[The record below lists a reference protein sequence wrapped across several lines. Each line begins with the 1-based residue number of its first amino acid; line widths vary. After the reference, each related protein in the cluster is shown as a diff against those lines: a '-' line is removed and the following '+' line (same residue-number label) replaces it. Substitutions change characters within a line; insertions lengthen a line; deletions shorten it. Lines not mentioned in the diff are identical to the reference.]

1 MLKDRL
7 ALIETEIAKTKARA
21 AKLYLASITYPKSE
35 ELVVR
40 YEQARTHLTNL
51 MCDAQIVREL
61 ISEGIQ

>member
-7 ALIETEIAKTKARA
+7 ELIENEITKTKAHA

-35 ELVVR
+35 ELVLR
-40 YEQARTHLTNL
+40 YEHVRTQLTNL

-61 ISEGIQ
+61 ISEGMQ